1 MEIIWHRA
9 SRISDWSTA
18 KEYGWGIEVDLRTHN
33 GRVYI
38 SHDPIEKE
46 ESLEFLPSFA
56 MLYDF
61 TTENRFRTYANKWS
75 NTVVLDCKE
84 SGIIER
90 THDIWR
96 YGYYAFTGL
105 SVPDEI
111 YAISCG
117 YRTLTRTSRFE
128 NLDLCVDCMPQYQ
141 NVSSNEYWVD
151 YVFHPS
157 DLEKYEEIASR
168 SFVVSPE
175 LHKNQK
181 RAGHWAVQRNQ
192 HEKACELT
200 DEFIQAVYDMGF
212 KGVCTDEPMRYANS
226 A

>member
-56 MLYDF
+56 VLYDF

-111 YAISCG
+111 YAIS
-117 YRTLTRTSRFE
+117 
-128 NLDLCVDCMPQYQ
+128 
-141 NVSSNEYWVD
+141 
-151 YVFHPS
+151 S
-157 DLEKYEEIASR
+157 DT
-168 SFVVSPE
+168 
-175 LHKNQK
+175 
-181 RAGHWAVQRNQ
+181 GH
-192 HEKACELT
+192 
-200 DEFIQAVYDMGF
+200 
-212 KGVCTDEPMRYANS
+212 
-226 A
+226 